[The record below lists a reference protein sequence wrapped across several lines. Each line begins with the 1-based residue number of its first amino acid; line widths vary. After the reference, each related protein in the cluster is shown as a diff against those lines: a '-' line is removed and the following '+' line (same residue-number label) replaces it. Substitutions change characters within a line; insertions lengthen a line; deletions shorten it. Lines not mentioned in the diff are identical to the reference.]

1 MPKRRPIGPPKW
13 QKRKELKSK
22 TKMFLGPMAAAKITT
37 AVDTE
42 KNVDFKIGLD
52 GTAGLVAAATAEL
65 EAAKKDEMTDVMTTV
80 GSTSVATVIAVIFF
94 VAKIKLEVETAGR
107 VAPLARLFRVLEG
120 LVASTLLAFRS
131 LTLQIQA
138 LI

>member
-1 MPKRRPIGPPKW
+1 MPKRRPIGPPKR
-13 QKRKELKSK
+13 QKRKELKRK
-22 TKMFLGPMAAAKITT
+22 TKVLLGPIEVAKITT

-94 VAKIKLEVETAGR
+94 VAKIKVEVESAGR
-107 VAPLARLFRVLEG
+107 VAPLARMFRVLQG
-120 LVASTLLAFRS
+120 PAASTRLVLWS
-131 LTLQIQA
+131 QMLQIPAQ
-138 LI
+138 I